1 MATANSEGFV
11 GLEKPT
17 MNPRLNGTDY
27 MSSTLWSYRKMSREI
42 IRG

>member
-1 MATANSEGFV
+1 MVKMPAGNSLGFV

-27 MSSTLWSYRKMSREI
+27 MPSATMELS
-42 IRG
+42 